1 MNSGQVCLCLK
12 RLYIHESIY
21 EQFRDALVK
30 QASGV
35 KVGNGFDEGVTH
47 GPIQNSM
54 QYERVKGFFAEIE
67 KQGQKVAVGGKNE
80 HGSKGYFITPTIID
94 NPPDDSRIVVE
105 EPFGKLVFRVV
116 KTTQAAPSMSH
127 LLTVTSQP
135 QVLSCPFSPGRR
147 RTKLS
152 RVPTTRRWAWVH
164 QCGPQMS
171 KQPRGS
177 RDSSRPEMCGLT
189 RISICHQHNHLEVP
203 RRVEWASNGVCRE

>member
-30 QASGV
+30 QVSGA

-105 EPFGKLVFRVV
+105 EPFGESPFR
-116 KTTQAAPSMSH
+116 S
-127 LLTVTSQP
+127 
-135 QVLSCPFSPGRR
+135 
-147 RTKLS
+147 
-152 RVPTTRRWAWVH
+152 
-164 QCGPQMS
+164 
-171 KQPRGS
+171 
-177 RDSSRPEMCGLT
+177 
-189 RISICHQHNHLEVP
+189 P
-203 RRVEWASNGVCRE
+203 RRPKLRCECYILVTVAS

>member
-35 KVGNGFDEGVTH
+35 KVGDGFDEGVTH

-67 KQGQKVAVGGKNE
+67 KQGQKVAVGGQNE
-80 HGSKGYFITPTIID
+80 YGSKGYFITPTIID

-105 EPFGKLVFRVV
+105 EPFGE
-116 KTTQAAPSMSH
+116 S
-127 LLTVTSQP
+127 
-135 QVLSCPFSPGRR
+135 LSG
-147 RTKLS
+147 
-152 RVPTTRRWAWVH
+152 
-164 QCGPQMS
+164 
-171 KQPRGS
+171 
-177 RDSSRPEMCGLT
+177 SSRRSKLRRE
-189 RISICHQHNHLEVP
+189 CHILV
-203 RRVEWASNGVCRE
+203 